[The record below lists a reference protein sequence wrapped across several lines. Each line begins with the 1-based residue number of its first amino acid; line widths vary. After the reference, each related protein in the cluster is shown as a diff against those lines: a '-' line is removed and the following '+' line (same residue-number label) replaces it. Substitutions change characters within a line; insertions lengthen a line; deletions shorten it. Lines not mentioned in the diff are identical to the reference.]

1 MGRWNGDYDGSCFSC
16 LYLASII
23 DRMMGGAG
31 SLMDSLNRSWI
42 LIFSAFIYMDK
53 NYCNHCNS
61 FFFRFEIMHFM
72 QYMYCTLT
80 IPTDASI
87 SLLSLFHLCQDLV
100 ETMIETRKKS
110 MDYCQFPGFRHGELI
125 ELPGQLESPPILHRV
140 TKAQNFNVCI

>member
-16 LYLASII
+16 LYLARIL
-23 DRMMGGAG
+23 DRMMGGDG

-72 QYMYCTLT
+72 HVYVLY
-80 IPTDASI
+80 INHTD
-87 SLLSLFHLCQDLV
+87 
-100 ETMIETRKKS
+100 
-110 MDYCQFPGFRHGELI
+110 
-125 ELPGQLESPPILHRV
+125 
-140 TKAQNFNVCI
+140 